1 MFKTITVIVLMWIAV
16 PTIAQTEFDDP
27 YLFVKTVGTSAF
39 SQIKKDQ
46 QLINSDATY
55 TRVIVEQQLMPHIDH
70 VYAALSVLG
79 TAAKDVPRDK
89 LDEYFGHFK
98 RYLITTYANALSQ
111 YTNQVVE
118 FEPSRPLDGRKT
130 VSVKANIK
138 EPGKPDIQII
148 FQVRRNKEGQWKAY
162 DLVAEG
168 ISMVQSKRSEFA
180 PILRQKGI
188 DAVIAFM
195 REQSNK
201 STASI

>member
-16 PTIAQTEFDDP
+16 PTIAQTEIDDP
-27 YLFVKTVGTSAF
+27 YVFVKTVGTSAF
-39 SQIKKDQ
+39 SQIKKEQ
-46 QLINSDATY
+46 QLISSDTTY

-70 VYAALSVLG
+70 VYTALSVLG

-89 LDEYFGHFK
+89 LDEYFAQF
-98 RYLITTYANALSQ
+98 RLYLITTYANALSQ

-118 FEPSRPLDGRKT
+118 FEPSRPLEGRKT

-195 REQSNK
+195 REQSKK
-201 STASI
+201 STTSK